1 MQIFLQYC
9 YSAILKIK
17 LHYSNIVKKKKKLFH
32 FSPRNFSLLSLI
44 IFVLFSLF
52 LLCFSI
58 CSLLSSDPNT
68 ILLPTSTSTSHSILT
83 FQNPLLHIS
92 LIVMVLSSMGR
103 RSSMGLVATWFG
115 GGVAWCGSLF
125 YGDGSIDGSLRRW
138 FYSLAVMG
146 LLMGLSQWLIGLL
159 MGFRF
164 NGFWDQWL
172 WVPMGF
178 VQQWRS
184 TWVMTRSCMVV
195 GVDRGEIM
203 RGGSNGVL
211 MGIVAVS
218 NGWSIELWLNEHA
231 CWVVIVVRIFLY
243 YFLYYFNV

>member
-1 MQIFLQYC
+1 
-9 YSAILKIK
+9 
-17 LHYSNIVKKKKKLFH
+17 
-32 FSPRNFSLLSLI
+32 
-44 IFVLFSLF
+44 
-52 LLCFSI
+52 
-58 CSLLSSDPNT
+58 
-68 ILLPTSTSTSHSILT
+68 
-83 FQNPLLHIS
+83 
-92 LIVMVLSSMGR
+92 
-103 RSSMGLVATWFG
+103 MGLVAAWFG

-164 NGFWDQWL
+164 NEFWDQWL

-178 VQQWRS
+178 VQQWRL
-184 TWVMTRSCMVV
+184 TWVMTGSCMVV

-211 MGIVAVS
+211 MGIVVVS
-218 NGWSIELWLNEHA
+218 NG
-231 CWVVIVVRIFLY
+231 
-243 YFLYYFNV
+243 